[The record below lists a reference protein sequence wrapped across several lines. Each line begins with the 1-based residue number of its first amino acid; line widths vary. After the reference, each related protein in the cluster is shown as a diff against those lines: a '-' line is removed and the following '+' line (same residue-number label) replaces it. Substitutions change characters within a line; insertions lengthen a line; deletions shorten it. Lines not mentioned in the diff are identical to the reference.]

1 METRGVVIA
10 VGTAAVIIAVLVI
23 NLSTRGINPMNLPCY
38 RQSECL
44 VARDR
49 MADGVVVWS
58 DIVGRIIQL
67 QVKQHA
73 VNITVAFKRSHYL
86 LKCVGCNP
94 VVAVKHCDNL
104 AVGMEQFV
112 IAGFSLTLV
121 LCVAHHGYA
130 VVGRSIAVYYVKRA
144 VGRAVVDTY
153 KLPIAMRLR
162 QHRLYALRQIGGC
175 VINCCQNRYL
185 HRVFA

>member
-1 METRGVVIA
+1 
-10 VGTAAVIIAVLVI
+10 
-23 NLSTRGINPMNLPCY
+23 
-38 RQSECL
+38 
-44 VARDR
+44 
-49 MADGVVVWS
+49 
-58 DIVGRIIQL
+58 
-67 QVKQHA
+67 
-73 VNITVAFKRSHYL
+73 
-86 LKCVGCNP
+86 
-94 VVAVKHCDNL
+94 
-104 AVGMEQFV
+104 MEQSG
-112 IAGFSLTLV
+112 IAGFSLTSV

-130 VVGRSIAVYYVKRA
+130 AVGRGIAVYYVKRA